1 LPRVSTVR
9 PGEIQ
14 QGMAFTI
21 EPGIYLPGQYGV
33 RIEDAVVVTHNGYQ
47 LLSNRDQ

>member
-1 LPRVSTVR
+1 
-9 PGEIQ
+9 
-14 QGMAFTI
+14 MAFTI

-33 RIEDAVVVTHNGYQ
+33 RIEDAVVVTQNGYQ